1 MFHIGP
7 YAIEGCAVLAPMAGI
22 TDQPFRNLCRQQ
34 GAALAVSEMVTS
46 QTHLWQSR
54 KSQNRLNTA
63 GENGLRSVQIAG
75 SEPNQMAIAAAACV
89 DAGAHVVDIN
99 MGCPAKKV
107 CNKAAG
113 SALLQNEALVKDI
126 LNAVVEACHVPV
138 TLKIRTGWCTETK
151 NAQRIAA
158 IAEQAGISA
167 LTIHGRSRA
176 CRFKGQAEYHTISQ
190 VVKAISI
197 PVIAN
202 GDITSPHQALA
213 VLEQTQAAPVMIGR
227 GAQGD
232 PWLFHRINHLL
243 ATGQQAEQPHLA
255 EVAKALLLHLSAMY
269 QFYGHEHGMR
279 IARKHFAWYMD
290 KHLPTQEAVKAAR
303 GQFNLLQS
311 SKEQLQLVRT
321 LFIEHLPL
329 EEEAA

>member
-7 YAIEGCAVLAPMAGI
+7 YAIEGSAVLAPMAGI
-22 TDQPFRNLCRQQ
+22 TDQPFRNACRTQ

-54 KSQNRLNTA
+54 KSQNRLNFTD
-63 GENGLRSVQIAG
+63 ENGLRSIQIAG
-75 SEPNQMAIAAAACV
+75 SEPAQMAIAATACI
-89 DAGAHVVDIN
+89 DAGAHIIDIN

-113 SALLQNEALVKDI
+113 SALLQNESLVKDI
-126 LNAVVEACHVPV
+126 LNAVVEASHVPV
-138 TLKIRTGWCTETK
+138 TLKIRTGWSTDTN
-151 NAQRIAA
+151 NALNIAL
-158 IAEQAGISA
+158 IAQAAGISA

-176 CRFKGQAEYHTISQ
+176 CRFKGQAEYHTIAQ
-190 VVKAISI
+190 VVKAIDI

-202 GDITSPHQALA
+202 GDITTPTQAA
-213 VLEQTQAAPVMIGR
+213 RVLEQTQAAAVMIGR

-232 PWLFHRINHLL
+232 PWLFNQINHVL
-243 ATGQQAEQPHLA
+243 ATGQHIEKPHLA
-255 EVAKALLLHLSAMY
+255 EVAKALLLHLNAMY
-269 QFYGHEHGMR
+269 EFYGHEHGIR

-290 KHLPTQEAVKAAR
+290 KHLSTPEAAKAAR
-303 GQFNLLQS
+303 QQFNLLQS
-311 SKEQLQLVRT
+311 SKEQLQLVRR
-321 LFIEHLPL
+321 LFTEHLPL